1 VEAVAGEVAADV
13 VVAEAA
19 EEVAV
24 VVGSRRLTTAPRH
37 TNESQTGT
45 LAATLLRCATA
56 AGDRVAT

>member
-1 VEAVAGEVAADV
+1 LILAFTRWLATAAVAVEAVAGEVAADV

-24 VVGSRRLTTAPRH
+24 V
-37 TNESQTGT
+37 TGT